1 MSKIILVVDDD
12 RMSLELSKRKLE
24 EQGYQVM
31 TAEDGR
37 AALDCLNLKKPELI
51 ILDVQMPD
59 MDGYT
64 FIIEK
69 AKVPDFKE
77 IPVVMLT
84 GSAETGPLFK
94 RHGVKG
100 YLLKPLKLQE
110 LLDKVSEIIGPG
122 NA

>member
-1 MSKIILVVDDD
+1 MSKTILVVDDD
-12 RMSLELSKRKLE
+12 RLSRELSKRKLE
-24 EQGYQVM
+24 EQGYYVLTGENGQ
-31 TAEDGR
+31 D
-37 AALDCLNLKKPELI
+37 ALNCLDIKLPDMI

-59 MDGYT
+59 MDGYS
-64 FIIEK
+64 FILEK
-69 AKVPDFKE
+69 NKVEEFKD

-110 LLDKVSEIIGPG
+110 LLDIVKEIIGPA
-122 NA
+122 NS